1 MDKKSLK
8 YILIKS
14 NYFNYFNLFDKFIYN
29 DNIIPKLT
37 IDNLKEIVFKI

>member
-1 MDKKSLK
+1 MDIISLK

-14 NYFNYFNLFDKFIYN
+14 NYFNYFNLFDKFINN

-37 IDNLKEIVFKI
+37 IDNLKEIVFII